1 MTSTRNRKPKA
12 VLIAGPTASGKSAMA
27 IEIAQALN
35 GVVINADSMQVYR
48 DLRIISARPSPE
60 EEASVPHRLF
70 GMVDGPTNFSV
81 GAYVDAVRLVLTEIE
96 RQGCLPILV
105 GGTGLY
111 FKALT
116 EGLSQIPPVSDAVRE
131 AVRGRCDGRGTEEL
145 HQDLQAVDPVMAARL
160 RPSDRLRIMR
170 ALEVQA
176 QTGQSLATFQGQR
189 QPGPLHDAPLIR
201 LFLTPERDLIRER
214 IDSRFMAMMAAGA
227 LDEVATLRARRLD
240 PMLPV
245 MRAHGVPGL
254 IAHLDGGLSLD
265 EAITRGQADTRAYA
279 KRQMTWFRHQMD
291 GWMPVGLADIG
302 AMTRRII
309 AGQAP

>member
-1 MTSTRNRKPKA
+1 MRTKV

-27 IEIAQALN
+27 IAIARALN

-70 GMVDGPTNFSV
+70 GMIDGATNFSV
-81 GAYVDAVRLVLTEIE
+81 GAYVDEVRVVLAEIAE
-96 RQGCLPILV
+96 QGRLPVLV

-116 EGLSQIPPVSDAVRE
+116 EGLSQIPAVSEAVRE
-131 AVRGRCDGRGTEEL
+131 MVRARCDGRGTEEL
-145 HQDLQAVDPVMAARL
+145 HQDLQAVDPVMAGRL

-170 ALEVQA
+170 ALEVQV
-176 QTGQSLATFQGQR
+176 QTGQSLSFFQGQR
-189 QPGPLHDAPLIR
+189 QPGPLDGLPLIR
-201 LFLTPERDLIRER
+201 LFLTPERDLIRAR
-214 IDSRFMAMMAAGA
+214 IDSRFLAMMEAGV
-227 LDEVATLRARRLD
+227 LDEVAALRGRHLD

-254 IAHLDGGLSLD
+254 IAHLDGALSLD
-265 EAITRGQADTRAYA
+265 EAIAKGQADTRAYA
-279 KRQMTWFRHQMD
+279 KRQMTWFRHQMA
-291 GWMPVGLADIG
+291 GWTAVDLSDVEA
-302 AMTRRII
+302 ATSRII
-309 AGQAP
+309 TGKMA

>member
-1 MTSTRNRKPKA
+1 
-12 VLIAGPTASGKSAMA
+12 MA
-27 IEIAQALN
+27 IAVAQALD
-35 GVVINADSMQVYR
+35 GVVVNADSMQVYR
-48 DLRIISARPSPE
+48 DLRIISARPTLE

-70 GMVDGPTNFSV
+70 GMVDGATNFSV
-81 GAYVDAVRLVLTEIE
+81 GAYVEAVRLVLAEIE
-96 RQGCLPILV
+96 AQGHLPVLV

-116 EGLSQIPPVSDAVRE
+116 EGLSQIPSVSDTVRDAVR
-131 AVRGRCDGRGTEEL
+131 ARCDGRGTDKL
-145 HQDLQAVDPVMAARL
+145 HQDLQAVDPVMAIRL

-176 QTGQSLATFQGQR
+176 QTGQSLAVFQGQR
-189 QPGPLHDAPLIR
+189 QPGPLHGGQLTR

-214 IDSRFMAMMAAGA
+214 IDSRFLAMMEAGA
-227 LDEVATLRARRLD
+227 LDEVAALRARRLD

-254 IAHLDGGLSLD
+254 IAHLDGSLSLD
-265 EAITRGQADTRAYA
+265 EAIARGQADTRAYA

-309 AGQAP
+309 SGQVP